1 VPVRLVLVMV
11 TSNSYDLGV
20 TANTLQ
26 YIIPWPGDQDTAHYT
41 TLEEPQV
48 PQHRFPKQRSSQS
61 VSLAGISSNLQAAR
75 SIDPASPQS
84 IYTSRSTAAASRG
97 DACRSESFSV
107 LRCIVWRRA
116 KPCQLHRQDLLGD
129 HRSSSPGSAVH
140 WPGLSS
146 INQHFLFDNSGIA
159 WRRLQ
164 VRVVLRSPLHR
175 MAQSE
180 TLSASSTGSAGRPS
194 LEQPRQRGPL
204 ARPLPNPSVKSSRST
219 AAASRGVAYSS
230 ECPPRSPLHRMAQSE
245 SLSSS
250 STVAAERSSL

>member
-1 VPVRLVLVMV
+1 MPVRLVLVMV

-146 INQHFLFDNSGIA
+146 INQHFSFDSSGIA

-164 VRVVLRSPLHR
+164 FRVS
-175 MAQSE
+175 
-180 TLSASSTGSAGRPS
+180 SAFS
-194 LEQPRQRGPL
+194 
-204 ARPLPNPSVKSSRST
+204 
-219 AAASRGVAYSS
+219 AASYG
-230 ECPPRSPLHRMAQSE
+230 
-245 SLSSS
+245 
-250 STVAAERSSL
+250 AERTPVIFIDSSC

>member
-1 VPVRLVLVMV
+1 MCRWSLGRRALLEGGVPVRLVLVMV

-140 WPGLSS
+140 WPGL
-146 INQHFLFDNSGIA
+146 L
-159 WRRLQ
+159 
-164 VRVVLRSPLHR
+164 
-175 MAQSE
+175 
-180 TLSASSTGSAGRPS
+180 
-194 LEQPRQRGPL
+194 
-204 ARPLPNPSVKSSRST
+204 
-219 AAASRGVAYSS
+219 
-230 ECPPRSPLHRMAQSE
+230 
-245 SLSSS
+245 LSSQLCL
-250 STVAAERSSL
+250 TGNGD